1 MKNSETI
8 NDVKFYLIIFCLLKY
23 NLVNMLTVFLTIRY
37 GCGFTFTREDIFKTL
52 YYRFEKHANIDK
64 ETSTGGLK

>member
-1 MKNSETI
+1 MNH
-8 NDVKFYLIIFCLLKY
+8 VQFYLIIFCLLKY
-23 NLVNMLTVFLTIRY
+23 NLVNILTVFLTIR
-37 GCGFTFTREDIFKTL
+37 CGFTFTREGIFKTL